1 MDAEL
6 DYAIVPVDV
15 TLDLGGNKFTA
26 DYLASYGD
34 VVDYSEANDGLLVVP
49 AGQIYL
55 HKDNEQLPMR
65 AGNGYKFFEVEKFNK
80 KFDGSKYYFQ
90 PVVEKA
96 AHELMKQGAVESGVT
111 VNVRISWSV
120 EDGLRYQDFVYND
133 SFVKSFVN
141 SYKEETN
148 TYGKMFTLSLS
159 GAAAY
164 ENLTYGPVLVSDTG
178 VEITI
183 R

>member
-1 MDAEL
+1 
-6 DYAIVPVDV
+6 
-15 TLDLGGNKFTA
+15 
-26 DYLASYGD
+26 
-34 VVDYSEANDGLLVVP
+34 
-49 AGQIYL
+49 
-55 HKDNEQLPMR
+55 
-65 AGNGYKFFEVEKFNK
+65 
-80 KFDGSKYYFQ
+80 
-90 PVVEKA
+90 
-96 AHELMKQGAVESGVT
+96 MKQGAVESGVT